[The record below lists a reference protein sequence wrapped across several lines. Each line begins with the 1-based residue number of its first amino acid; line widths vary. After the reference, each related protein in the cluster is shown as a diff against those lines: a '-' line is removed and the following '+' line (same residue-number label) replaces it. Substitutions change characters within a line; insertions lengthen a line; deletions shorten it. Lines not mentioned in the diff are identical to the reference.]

1 MRVLLLCIALTLLY
15 LLPAWGAEVLVLQ
28 SNRSSGYSDAMR
40 GFHAAFKGSQRTVVL
55 SDFAETDVD
64 RIVREERPRLVVA
77 VGDRALSAGRKLR
90 ELPVVTM
97 LALAHSCR
105 KPLPDNIGGVAMLPA
120 PEQYMKLFA
129 SMGVRKFGVL
139 YDPTKTGRYLKRI
152 EHDSRQLGLH
162 LVAEP
167 VNDSR
172 DIQAKLEKIKGSV
185 EALWML
191 PDSTVSTTINLEAFI
206 LFSMANKVPVVTFS
220 SYYLKNGAAASVDID
235 YFDIGLQTGELTS
248 SLLNSGVLRKVPTVD
263 PRKTVL
269 RINETV
275 VRKLGLQLP

>member
-1 MRVLLLCIALTLLY
+1 MRVIPICIALTLLY
-15 LLPAWGAEVLVLQ
+15 LVPAWGAEVLVLQ
-28 SNRSSGYSDAMR
+28 SNRSSGYSDAMC

-55 SDFAETDVD
+55 SDFAETDVE
-64 RIVREERPRLVVA
+64 RIVREERPRLVLA
-77 VGDRALSAGRKLR
+77 VGDRALSAARKLR
-90 ELPVVTM
+90 DLPVVTM
-97 LALAHSCR
+97 LTLAHSCR
-105 KPLPDNIGGVAMLPA
+105 NPLPDHIGGVAMLPA
-120 PEQYMKLFA
+120 PEQYMKLFV

-139 YDPTKTGRYLKRI
+139 YDPAKTGRYLKRI
-152 EHDSRQLGLH
+152 EHEARQLGLH

-167 VNDSR
+167 VSDSR
-172 DIQAKLEKIKGSV
+172 DIQARLEKIKGSV